1 MEKYTPMMQQY
12 LEVKKGYQDALVFY
26 RLGDFYEMFFE
37 DAKIAS
43 SELDLVLTGRN
54 GGTKEKIPMCGVPH
68 HAAKNYIQKLVQRGY
83 KVAIVEQLE
92 EAGAS
97 QGIVKRDVIQV
108 VTPGTVMEDNGD
120 EKASVYLA
128 SILDYHYGLVLSI
141 VEMST
146 GETLVKKIDHD
157 WNVLSQTIL
166 KNNIREV
173 VVQSNFD
180 EKGIKVL
187 REVGRVM
194 ISYCDEIS
202 IPEQYR
208 TLCEELKDTSSQE
221 AYGMMTHYLETTQK
235 KMVGHLQVVEVE
247 KEEEILYMD
256 FSTQQN
262 LELTVPLRAQSKN
275 ETLWSFMDYCQ
286 SAMGSRLLKRWIEK
300 PLVSKNSIQLRLD
313 QVEYLVNQFMMRQEL
328 KDNLSKMYD
337 MQRLIARIAMGT
349 ANAIDC
355 IRLQKTLAVT
365 PAILDCLDDELF
377 EKIKRVDPLQAL
389 YSELKEAFVDEPPL
403 STKEGKM
410 FKEGYSEKLDEA
422 RRIQQKGKTWILE
435 CEAAEKEKT
444 GIKTLKIGYNR
455 VFGYYIEVS
464 KGATAQIKEEHGYIR
479 KQTLTNCERYI
490 TEELKEQEDAI
501 LHAEERALQLEYE
514 LFQELLQR
522 IKQSLP
528 KLQKLASI
536 LSEVDCLYA
545 MSALSSERGYV
556 RPLFT
561 QGDVH
566 IENGR
571 HPILDAMMKEK
582 NYVANDLMMNQQ
594 RETLVITGP
603 NMGGKSTYMR
613 QVALIVVLAQMGC
626 FVPCTRCELP
636 LFDKIFTRI
645 GASDDILSGQS
656 TFMVEMME
664 ANQALTLATDKSLIL
679 FDEIGR
685 GTSTYDGMA
694 LAQAMIEYIAT
705 VLHAKTLF
713 STHYHELTS
722 LESVLDSVK
731 NVHAEVHEEDDHVTF
746 MYRMKDGKS
755 DRSYGIN
762 VARLAHLPETVLN
775 RAKALLQELE
785 SDQRIVQQS
794 YQLVEVQKEN
804 PQVKQVMELLK
815 KINPDDLT
823 PLQALQMIADLKK
836 KIT

>member
-1 MEKYTPMMQQY
+1 M
-12 LEVKKGYQDALVFY
+12 
-26 RLGDFYEMFFE
+26 
-37 DAKIAS
+37 
-43 SELDLVLTGRN
+43 
-54 GGTKEKIPMCGVPH
+54 
-68 HAAKNYIQKLVQRGY
+68 
-83 KVAIVEQLE
+83 
-92 EAGAS
+92 
-97 QGIVKRDVIQV
+97 
-108 VTPGTVMEDNGD
+108 
-120 EKASVYLA
+120 
-128 SILDYHYGLVLSI
+128 
-141 VEMST
+141 
-146 GETLVKKIDHD
+146 
-157 WNVLSQTIL
+157 
-166 KNNIREV
+166 
-173 VVQSNFD
+173 
-180 EKGIKVL
+180 
-187 REVGRVM
+187 
-194 ISYCDEIS
+194 
-202 IPEQYR
+202 
-208 TLCEELKDTSSQE
+208 
-221 AYGMMTHYLETTQK
+221 
-235 KMVGHLQVVEVE
+235 
-247 KEEEILYMD
+247 
-256 FSTQQN
+256 
-262 LELTVPLRAQSKN
+262 
-275 ETLWSFMDYCQ
+275 
-286 SAMGSRLLKRWIEK
+286 
-300 PLVSKNSIQLRLD
+300 
-313 QVEYLVNQFMMRQEL
+313 
-328 KDNLSKMYD
+328 
-337 MQRLIARIAMGT
+337 
-349 ANAIDC
+349 
-355 IRLQKTLAVT
+355 
-365 PAILDCLDDELF
+365 F
-377 EKIKRVDPLQAL
+377 EKIKRVDPLQSL

-582 NYVANDLMMNQQ
+582 NYVANDLMMNQK

-626 FVPCTRCELP
+626 FVPCIRCELP

-794 YQLVEVQKEN
+794 YQLVEVQKED